1 MEVHAP
7 VDTATRPRNH
17 VSIDLLPASAHA
29 VENTEAGRPKGLH
42 RNADSSTSLPD
53 LEDGEQAIAL
63 VWKNLAVRSL
73 KNGKVLLDH
82 VSGRITRG
90 LYAVMGPSGSGK
102 TTLLNTLACRL
113 DRNTKVSGE
122 LRLNGRGYSAAELK
136 KCAGYV
142 MQDDLLNANL
152 TVEETLMYT
161 AELRLP
167 PSLTH
172 EMRLQRVL
180 DVLEQMGLVHARYTL
195 VGSPM
200 KKGISGGERKRL
212 CVAQELLTKP
222 LLLFLDEPT
231 SGLDSVTALSLI
243 TRMRRLADARE
254 CTVVTTIHQPQ
265 AKIFNLFNY
274 LLLLQK
280 GRIVYQG
287 DSQKALAFFS
297 DTGFPC
303 PAYENPADHFLDVI
317 TPNMSDSKE
326 HLALREK
333 QLTDNY
339 LNIAPDV
346 DVNEGANHPLL
357 LPREATPWST
367 QFATLFRR
375 TMKEQWRK
383 KGMLMTQ
390 MVQSVVIAIL
400 IGTVFLKIGDTQTS
414 TVRRQ
419 PVLFFCCINQG
430 MFGAMTIINSFP
442 SERMLSLRERAAG
455 TYYVS
460 AYFLAK
466 STAETIFQ
474 LLIPVVFSVAAYFLI
489 GLQQTAVKFFTFT
502 CFMILCS
509 LASTSLAL
517 AVSAWA
523 RTTDMAVTILPM
535 ALEVCRLFGGFFL
548 SPANLPSY
556 FSWLDALSFYK
567 YTYVAISLNE
577 LDGLQLRCGPNDRL
591 NAAGQCPITSGQQ
604 TIDTLQLDKLS
615 IPVCAGIL
623 TSYII
628 IARVLAFIGIRYI
641 KW

>member
-1 MEVHAP
+1 
-7 VDTATRPRNH
+7 
-17 VSIDLLPASAHA
+17 
-29 VENTEAGRPKGLH
+29 LH

-73 KNGKVLLDH
+73 KNG
-82 VSGRITRG
+82 
-90 LYAVMGPSGSGK
+90 
-102 TTLLNTLACRL
+102 
-113 DRNTKVSGE
+113 KVSGE

-180 DVLEQMGLVHARYTL
+180 DVLEQMGLEHARYTL

-231 SGLDSVTALSLI
+231 SGLDSVTAL
-243 TRMRRLADARE
+243 MRRLADARE

-535 ALEVCRLFGGFFL
+535 ALE
-548 SPANLPSY
+548 
-556 FSWLDALSFYK
+556 WLDALSFYK

-577 LDGLQLRCGPNDRL
+577 LDGLQLRCGPNDKL
-591 NAAGQCPITSGQQ
+591 NAA
-604 TIDTLQLDKLS
+604 
-615 IPVCAGIL
+615 VCAGIL

-641 KW
+641 K